1 MGRPQSVPVLPLS
14 SSKTP
19 SSSTPEFPGYRKL
32 VAWTSLILVALGTL
46 YLMVSVL
53 VALQRQ
59 RNVVLEGRI
68 SAHLPAAEVAGCF
81 DELHDVTA
89 ALEKHLENAYHLLGG
104 YDSEEARRWSEEGQ
118 VWRKRW
124 HVLGQRCRFVEQ
136 PRGVRNKDIEAMAA
150 AHAELGSIQITYS
163 QELLR
168 FGSELAPRLDRINK
182 RVLRI
187 GEHLARSS
195 SPAGASP

>member
-1 MGRPQSVPVLPLS
+1 LS
-14 SSKTP
+14 SSNNP
-19 SSSTPEFPGYRKL
+19 SPSKPEFQGYRKL

-53 VALQRQ
+53 VALERQ

-68 SAHLPAAEVAGCF
+68 SARLTAAEVVGCF
-81 DELHDVTA
+81 DELHDVSA

-118 VWRKRW
+118 VWRRRW
-124 HVLGQRCRFVEQ
+124 HVLGQRCRFAEL

-150 AHAELGSIQITYS
+150 AHAELGSMQTTYS
-163 QELLR
+163 HELLR
-168 FGSELAPRLDRINK
+168 FGSELGPRLDRINK
-182 RVLRI
+182 RVLQI

>member
-1 MGRPQSVPVLPLS
+1 
-14 SSKTP
+14 
-19 SSSTPEFPGYRKL
+19 
-32 VAWTSLILVALGTL
+32 LILVALGTL

-53 VALQRQ
+53 VALDRQ

-68 SAHLPAAEVAGCF
+68 SARSTEAEVVGCF
-81 DELHDVTA
+81 DELHDVSA

-118 VWRKRW
+118 VWRRRW
-124 HVLGQRCRFVEQ
+124 QVLGQRCRFAEL
-136 PRGVRNKDIEAMAA
+136 PAGVRNKDIEAMAA
-150 AHAELGSIQITYS
+150 AHAELGSMQTTYS
-163 QELLR
+163 HELLR

-182 RVLRI
+182 RVLQI